1 MRHPKMDKTEF
12 YKLLIQRYK
21 DKTATDEEIEVFFQ
35 LIREGTLSAPLMDE
49 MGIDLGDI
57 GGKEQHVRHR
67 RPYYIAA
74 AAMLL
79 IGLGVAYLLMD
90 RSATPSTESSYSST
104 SNDVPAGGSHA
115 TLTLPDGS
123 RIALDDAAIGAVVQE
138 GGVRIAKTEDGQL
151 VYQVAPSVS
160 AGTDQGIAPA
170 LHEIST
176 PRGGQ
181 YQVVLPDGSR
191 VWLNADSRLRFP
203 PVFAAGNRE
212 VFLVGEGFFA
222 VAHSN
227 QPFIVH
233 TEGQQI
239 AVLGTEFNV
248 RAHPEEPTVQTTL
261 LRGSV
266 RVDLENGQASYV
278 LKPDQQSVVDRQ
290 AQTARIEAVTASEYA
305 AWKDGY
311 FTFRNTPLAT
321 VMQDVARWY
330 DVTIDADSL
339 PDKRLYAVLPRDVSL
354 ATLLEMIGLTS
365 GVKFE
370 LTERRVS
377 LE

>member
-1 MRHPKMDKTEF
+1 MDKTEF
-12 YKLLIQRYK
+12 YKLLIRRYK

-35 LIREGTLSAPLMDE
+35 LIREGELDASILNE
-49 MGIDLGDI
+49 MELDLGDI
-57 GGKEQHVRHR
+57 GGEASPIR
-67 RPYYIAA
+67 RRRSYYAA
-74 AAMLL
+74 AAATLL
-79 IGLGVAYLLMD
+79 IGLGIGYLLMD
-90 RSATPSTESSYSST
+90 RSSTPPTESSSVLAA
-104 SNDVPAGGSHA
+104 NDVPAGGNHA

-123 RIALDDAAIGAVVQE
+123 RIVLDDAGIGALVQE
-138 GGVRIAKTEDGQL
+138 EGVRIEKTEDGQL
-151 VYQVAPSVS
+151 VYQVAPAVGTTPS
-160 AGTDQGIAPA
+160 AELA

-203 PVFAAGNRE
+203 PVFASGKRE
-212 VFLVGEGFFA
+212 VFLEGEGFFA
-222 VAHSN
+222 VVHN
-227 QPFIVH
+227 DQPFIVH
-233 TEGQQI
+233 TDGQRI
-239 AVLGTEFNV
+239 GVLGTEFNV
-248 RAHPEEPTVQTTL
+248 RAHPDEPTVQTTL

-266 RVDLENGQASYV
+266 RIDLQNGWSSYV

-321 VMQDVARWY
+321 VLQDVARWY
-330 DVTIDADSL
+330 DVTIDTDSL

-365 GVKFE
+365 GVNFE
-370 LTERRVS
+370 LNERRVS
-377 LE
+377 LER

>member
-1 MRHPKMDKTEF
+1 MDKTEF
-12 YKLLIQRYK
+12 YKLLVRRYK

-35 LIREGTLSAPLMDE
+35 LIREGELDASLVDE
-49 MGIDLGDI
+49 MGIDLDPIVGREPLI
-57 GGKEQHVRHR
+57 RRR
-67 RPYYIAA
+67 RPYYVAA

-79 IGLGVAYLLMD
+79 VGLGIAYLLMD
-90 RSATPSTESSYSST
+90 RSSTPTTEPSASLAA
-104 SNDVPAGGSHA
+104 NDVPAGGNHA

-123 RIALDDAAIGAVVQE
+123 RIALDDIGIGALVQE
-138 GGVRIAKTEDGQL
+138 AGVRIDKTEDGQL
-151 VYQVAPSVS
+151 VYQVAPSAVV
-160 AGTDQGIAPA
+160 GTGHRGESA

-181 YQVVLPDGSR
+181 YQVVLPDGSQ

-203 PVFAAGNRE
+203 PVFASGKRE
-212 VFLVGEGFFA
+212 VFLEGEGFFA
-222 VAHSN
+222 VTHSD

-233 TEGQQI
+233 TDGQRI
-239 AVLGTEFNV
+239 GVLGTEFNV
-248 RAHPEEPTVQTTL
+248 RAHPDEPTVQTTL
-261 LRGSV
+261 VRGSV
-266 RVDLENGQASYV
+266 RVELENGRASYV

-290 AQTARIEAVTASEYA
+290 AQTARIEEVTASEYA

-330 DVTIDADSL
+330 DVSIDAGSL

-377 LE
+377 LER